1 MPHASSDRQKLCLIA
16 PSHELAG
23 YGLSIKSNCS
33 IHTSSIVKSVLH
45 NFNHCYLH
53 TKMDRHTLNLKQPQF
68 NFHMTTKMENLEVDV
83 PQNSEH

>member
-1 MPHASSDRQKLCLIA
+1 MPHASSDRQKLCLIV

-53 TKMDRHTLNLKQPQF
+53 TKMDRHTLNK
-68 NFHMTTKMENLEVDV
+68 TTTVKLSHDYKNGEFRG
-83 PQNSEH
+83 